1 MVLRHKGLMLS
12 LMITHYVGRG
22 WPWQG
27 TSTAAQ
33 DTAHRTPGLLSP
45 PEAAYTCCRDLH
57 LAPQHLSVSSSPS
70 LLLMMNP
77 FCEHQPY
84 EHSQSS
90 NRMRLGPPAKPS
102 ETVEET
108 APQLASQTEAS
119 QTASA
124 CYLVQLLTPEGCW
137 EPGQL

>member
-1 MVLRHKGLMLS
+1 MLS

-27 TSTAAQ
+27 TSIAAQ

-45 PEAAYTCCRDLH
+45 PEAAYTCCQDLH
-57 LAPQHLSVSSSPS
+57 LAPQHPSVSSSPS
-70 LLLMMNP
+70 LLLTMNP
-77 FCEHQPY
+77 FCEHQPH

-90 NRMRLGPPAKPS
+90 NRMRLGPPAEPS

-108 APQLASQTEAS
+108 VPQLASQTEAMEAS

-124 CYLVQLLTPEGCW
+124 CYLVLLLSPKGCW